1 MFSLGNLS
9 IMLLSLSGFSPLH
22 GTYTNPEG
30 QVLYKTK
37 TSLLSPSRTTISR
50 VLPPDVSKEP
60 EDMCDRF
67 AHLAE
72 VKRNPLASS
81 IIRFRGEEIKTKEY
95 FRKEG
100 WGPLGR

>member
-1 MFSLGNLS
+1 
-9 IMLLSLSGFSPLH
+9 MLLHLSGRSPLNSV
-22 GTYTNPEG
+22 YTNPEG

-37 TSLLSPSRTTISR
+37 SPMTMSARTTTVSY
-50 VLPPDVSKEP
+50 VLPNDIGKEP

-72 VKRNPLASS
+72 VEHNTLASS
-81 IIRFRGEEIKTKEY
+81 IIRFRGEEVKTKEY